1 MRFLIGKPAWDVPTY
16 FASAKSISNCVALA
30 DAICANAGSVLRSIL
45 REASLDKLCDLE
57 FRAMLSGSK
66 CAASSA
72 ILVVSLVTSEAKPPI
87 VPAKANGVFESAIN
101 KLSGSN
107 LRSILSRVVNLVN
120 FPALTT
126 RNPPIIYCASNACN
140 GCPSSSIT

>member
-1 MRFLIGKPAWDVPTY
+1 MPTY

-30 DAICANAGSVLRSIL
+30 DAISASAGSVLRSIL

-57 FRAMLSGSK
+57 LREMLNGSK
-66 CAASSA
+66 CAASKA
-72 ILVVSLVTSEAKPPI
+72 ILVVILETSEVNPPM
-87 VPAKANGVFESAIN
+87 VPAKASGVFASAIN

-107 LRSILSRVVNLVN
+107 LRSTLSNVVNLVN

-126 RNPPIIYCASNACN
+126 RNPPMMYWASKACK
-140 GCPSSSIT
+140 GWPSSSIT